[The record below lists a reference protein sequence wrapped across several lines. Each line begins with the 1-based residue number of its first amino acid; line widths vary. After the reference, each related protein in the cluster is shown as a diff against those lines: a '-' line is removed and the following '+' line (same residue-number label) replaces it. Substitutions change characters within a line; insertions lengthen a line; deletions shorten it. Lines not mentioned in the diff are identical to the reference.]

1 VLLVELGSRRS
12 HDHERD
18 AFGAIRQVLQEGQH
32 RRICP
37 VQVLEYQHRGIVL
50 GDQFQPAPPR
60 REQLFALRRAGC
72 ADPQQGQQA
81 LAEPCSLI
89 ALWKDNVEL
98 GGGRGRVV

>member
-50 GDQFQPAPPR
+50 GD
-60 REQLFALRRAGC
+60 
-72 ADPQQGQQA
+72 
-81 LAEPCSLI
+81 
-89 ALWKDNVEL
+89 
-98 GGGRGRVV
+98 